1 MKSALKLQ
9 FRNHIFKAAIMP
21 TIACNLKQIQSQ
33 ICHAEKLYQR
43 EENSVQLLA
52 VSKTKPAS
60 AIVSAYQAGQRHF
73 GENYLQEALNK
84 QLELSAFEIT
94 WHFIGA
100 IQSNKTKLLAT
111 HFDWVHCVDS
121 LKIAE
126 RLSSQ
131 RPENLP
137 PLNICIQVN
146 ISEEESK
153 AGILLDELPEFV
165 AKISP
170 LPNLNLRGVMTIPAP
185 QTDVE
190 AQRESYRKLVAAT
203 KALKNENLT
212 TFSFGMSDDLEAAIA
227 EGSTIVRIGTALFG
241 TRNCS
246 IGLFLKNE
254 ASNTTF
260 D

>member
-1 MKSALKLQ
+1 
-9 FRNHIFKAAIMP
+9 MP
-21 TIACNLKQIQSQ
+21 TIARNLKKIQTQIHNAQQ
-33 ICHAEKLYQR
+33 RYQR

-60 AIVSAYQAGQRHF
+60 AMVSAYQAGQRHF

-84 QLELSAFEIT
+84 QRELGAFDMT

-131 RPENLP
+131 RPDFLE
-137 PLNICIQVN
+137 PLNICVQVN
-146 ISEEESK
+146 ISDEESK
-153 AGILLDELPEFV
+153 AGISLNELPDLV
-165 AKISP
+165 SQISQ
-170 LPNLNLRGVMTIPAP
+170 LPNLTLRGVMAIPAP
-185 QTDVE
+185 QIDFE
-190 AQRESYRKLVAAT
+190 AQREPYRKLVAAV

-227 EGSTIVRIGTALFG
+227 EGSTMVRIGTALFG
-241 TRNCS
+241 ARS
-246 IGLFLKNE
+246 YV
-254 ASNTTF
+254 
-260 D
+260 